1 MKKGIYLALF
11 IFCLISCTLICR
23 ALTNQSASF
32 NTEQMTSLKR
42 DLEQV
47 KQICP
52 SMCSLIPEILL
63 EEAKRDPY
71 LFYIVDKK
79 NSLPADYMPTDLLGE
94 GKAKVRQE
102 TLDAFEKMAQAAKKE
117 GINLWILSGFRSFQ
131 RQKEIYNRSLASKG
145 PEHTDKFVARPGQ
158 SQHQLG
164 TAVDINSV
172 ENSFANTP
180 ECKWLEANAEKF
192 GFSLSF
198 PKGQEEK
205 TGYAFEPWHYRYIT
219 PEGTALQKKYFN
231 DSQVDFLD
239 TINACLKENCYNSS
253 I

>member
-1 MKKGIYLALF
+1 MRKIFFYILFVFCFISIALL
-11 IFCLISCTLICR
+11 CY
-23 ALTNQSASF
+23 ALTNQ
-32 NTEQMTSLKR
+32 NTLVNTKESNDIKYSLA
-42 DLEQV
+42 QV
-47 KQICP
+47 KKDKINQKDP
-52 SMCSLIPEILL
+52 CSVFSQDILNL
-63 EEAKRDPY
+63 AKEDPY
-71 LFYIVDKK
+71 FFFIVDKTHF
-79 NSLPADYMPTDLLGE
+79 LPAEYKPKDLVKDDYIFARKD
-94 GKAKVRQE
+94 AH
-102 TLDAFEKMAQAAKKE
+102 DAFNKMKEAAKKDD
-117 GINLWILSGFRSFQ
+117 IKIWITSGFRPYE
-131 RQKEIYNRSLASKG
+131 RQKYLYELSVKAKGQEHADKYLAK
-145 PEHTDKFVARPGQ
+145 PGA

-219 PEGTALQKKYFN
+219 TEGTALQKKYFN

-239 TINACLKENCYNSS
+239 ALNACLK
-253 I
+253 